1 MKLIHCECP
10 NKQASFKNGW
20 SLSLLICNVRY
31 VNSSNTDQQ
40 QKHRCHMRNIQ
51 LAVKCHAYDEVFSS
65 A

>member
-40 QKHRCHMRNIQ
+40 QKSTAAAQMSYEKHT
-51 LAVKCHAYDEVFSS
+51 VGSEVPRL
-65 A
+65 